1 MYRQRERD
9 LLEALTLGTI
19 VFGANREVV
28 HVSPSIQLVRDP
40 SDRALDPFEKLI
52 DSGLK
57 GIRFDLNAEI
67 DWFPETRVRMRGEP
81 LPSGELLIAFERSQE
96 SSEVEELRNRIR
108 EIEFITS
115 RLQQGIWRL
124 SPDGVIL
131 EVNPY
136 LATMLEMKASLI
148 VGQKASEFAGEKL
161 RCETDA
167 DGKGSYEAIFLT
179 RSGRVRRVSVTSTP
193 LFGSKG
199 ELRGAVELITDVT
212 EEHAMHSKLVQ
223 EVLKMQLLAN
233 LDPLTQLGNRR
244 AFDMALSHFNEN
256 AAEKPFG
263 MIMLDLNGLKDIND
277 SLGHIVGDAAIR
289 TFGDH
294 LKSRLRDGDVL
305 ARIGGDEFAVLV
317 KDVSF
322 EELVQIGERVRLFAK
337 ASLTIDGLTIEL
349 VASVGW
355 AHSSQSNDH
364 LALFA
369 DRSMYAHKRV
379 TRKRKA
385 AGA

>member
-19 VFGANREVV
+19 VLGAKRQVV

-40 SDRALDPFEKLI
+40 ADKVLDPFVKLI
-52 DSGLK
+52 DQGLK
-57 GIRFDLNAEI
+57 GKRFDLNTDIE
-67 DWFPETRVRMRGEP
+67 WFPDSKVRMRGEP
-81 LPSGELLIAFERSQE
+81 LPNGELLIAFETAQE
-96 SSEVEELRNRIR
+96 STEIVDLRNRIR
-108 EIEFITS
+108 EFEFITS

-124 SPDGVIL
+124 DPEGIIL

-167 DGKGSYEAIFLT
+167 DGKGSYEAIFLSRT
-179 RSGRVRRVSVTSTP
+179 GQIRRVAVTSTP
-193 LFGSKG
+193 LFGTKG
-199 ELRGAVELITDVT
+199 EPLGAVELITDVT
-212 EEHAMHSKLVQ
+212 EEHALRSKLVQ

-244 AFDMALSHFNEN
+244 AFDMALSHFNEC
-256 AAEKPFG
+256 AAERPFG
-263 MIMLDLNGLKDIND
+263 MIMLDLNGLKEIND
-277 SLGHIVGDAAIR
+277 NLGHVVGDAAIR

-294 LKSRLRDGDVL
+294 LKSRLREGDVL
-305 ARIGGDEFAVLV
+305 ARIGGDEFAILV
-317 KDVSF
+317 KEVTI
-322 EELVQIGERVRLFAK
+322 EELVQIGERIRQFAK